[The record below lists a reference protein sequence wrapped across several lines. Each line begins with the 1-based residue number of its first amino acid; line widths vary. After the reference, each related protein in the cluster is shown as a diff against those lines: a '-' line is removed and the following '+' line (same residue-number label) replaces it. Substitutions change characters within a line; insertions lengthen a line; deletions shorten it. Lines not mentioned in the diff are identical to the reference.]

1 MGSAY
6 LLTKRC
12 RSNCIAIELLT
23 ESNMVSFK
31 FIVLS
36 VAIVAFVEVAHADD
50 PEATKCYAYK
60 TGAFATH
67 GGSNEPG
74 RQENNCGQ
82 KSYCY
87 VATKKTPEGQ
97 GLNAQKAQF
106 EGDCIQKGDRILS
119 HPGIDVDDLPSC
131 SNQERD
137 NKALVCVCNDNL
149 CNKEQILQEVADGA
163 DGSQGLG
170 RTGGSS
176 GSSILGSSLF
186 AFFSSVIIAMYF

>member
-23 ESNMVSFK
+23 ESNMASFK
-31 FIVLS
+31 FILLS
-36 VAIVAFVEVAHADD
+36 VAIVAFVELAHADDD

-97 GLNAQKAQF
+97 GLMLRK
-106 EGDCIQKGDRILS
+106 
-119 HPGIDVDDLPSC
+119 H
-131 SNQERD
+131 
-137 NKALVCVCNDNL
+137 NL
-149 CNKEQILQEVADGA
+149 KVTVSRKVTE
-163 DGSQGLG
+163 S
-170 RTGGSS
+170 
-176 GSSILGSSLF
+176 
-186 AFFSSVIIAMYF
+186 